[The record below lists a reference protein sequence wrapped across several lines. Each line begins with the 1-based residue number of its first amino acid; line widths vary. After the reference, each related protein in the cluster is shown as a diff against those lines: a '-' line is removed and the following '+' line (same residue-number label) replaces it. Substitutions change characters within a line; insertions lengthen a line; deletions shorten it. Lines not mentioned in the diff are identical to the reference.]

1 MAHCGVQFSPPSKT
15 ATSPPVGL
23 GQSVPM
29 SKPNSPASHGIY
41 NANYGNFQ
49 SLLYEQIRQEA
60 FGEDIGQ
67 NSWLTADELDRFLP
81 WLDLSPGKT
90 LLDVACG
97 AGGPALRIAAAT
109 GCSVVGVDVHEQAVT
124 TAISIAAQRGLSQP
138 AEFRT
143 ADATKAL
150 PFPDATFEAII
161 CIDAINHF
169 PDRSS
174 VIADWARL
182 LKPGGRLLF
191 TDPIT
196 LTGPLT
202 NSEIALRSSA
212 GFYLF
217 VPHGYDQR
225 LIGQCGLHLMTC
237 EDLTANM
244 AKVAEARHAA
254 RASRSAALR
263 EIEGVQAYDGQQ
275 EFLAVAARVAREGR
289 LSRFLYVSKKLG

>member
-1 MAHCGVQFSPPSKT
+1 MG
-15 ATSPPVGL
+15 
-23 GQSVPM
+23 
-29 SKPNSPASHGIY
+29 KPNSLPSAGHY

-49 SLLYEQIRQEA
+49 TELYAQIRHEA

-67 NSWLTADELDRFLP
+67 NSWLTSNEQDSFLK

-97 AGGPALRIAAAT
+97 AGGPALRIAATT
-109 GCSVVGVDVHEQAVT
+109 GCSVVGIDVHEQAVT
-124 TAISIAAQRGLSQP
+124 TARSLAVQRGLAER
-138 AEFRT
+138 AEFRST
-143 ADATKAL
+143 DADRPL
-150 PFPDATFEAII
+150 PFPDASFDAIT

-169 PDRSS
+169 SDRPR
-174 VIADWARL
+174 VIAEWTRL
-182 LKPGGRLLF
+182 LKLGGRLLF

-202 NSEIALRSSA
+202 NAEVAVRSSA

-217 VPHGYDQR
+217 VPHGYDECV
-225 LIGQCGLHLMTC
+225 IAECGLRLLAC
-237 EDLTANM
+237 EDVTSSP
-244 AKVAEARHAA
+244 AKIAQARHSA

-263 EIEGVQAYDGQQ
+263 EIEGDQAYEGQQ

-289 LSRFLYVSKKLG
+289 LSRFVYVSEKLS